1 MACQVI
7 WAYHYHFFLTTTQ
20 TDKKMGETTA
30 ARPFFYGIASLG
42 IRLSSRQIN
51 DLSFF
56 DSSLPSSSGSH
67 LLAFPFAFTQS
78 VASDRRRWPRFFPL
92 LLRCYIHQCPSEQ
105 HSVSSQYSTAEP
117 LLASLS
123 SPPLPL
129 TQRQLS
135 NPRPGESESVPL

>member
-1 MACQVI
+1 MSSHLGVSLPFLSDYYTDGQKK
-7 WAYHYHFFLTTTQ
+7 WARRLPLV
-20 TDKKMGETTA
+20 
-30 ARPFFYGIASLG
+30 PFFYGFASPG

-51 DLSFF
+51 DLSLF

-92 LLRCYIHQCPSEQ
+92 LLRCYIHQCPFQ
-105 HSVSSQYSTAEP
+105 TAFRLKP
-117 LLASLS
+117 LLLRPSSHRCQVSLC
-123 SPPLPL
+123 PL
-129 TQRQLS
+129 QRQLS